1 MPLPE
6 LKKLKYSPREVVHLS
21 CGDGSPDFE
30 MARKTT
36 VPKVWSRWGFGSRSP
51 GTRADPPDSTQ
62 LLFWVI
68 PVPRVDETLKADFPA
83 APSRHS
89 RSRDCFRNG
98 GVFLGS
104 PALPEIPAFPQLHAG
119 L

>member
-6 LKKLKYSPREVVHLS
+6 LKKLKCSPGEVVHLS
-21 CGDGSPDFE
+21 SRDGSAGSE

-36 VPKVWSRWGFGSRSP
+36 VSKARSQRGFSSDSP
-51 GTRADPPDSTQ
+51 GTRADQPDSTQ

-68 PVPRVDETLKADFPA
+68 PVSHVDETLKADFPA
-83 APSRHS
+83 ALSRHS
-89 RSRDCFRNG
+89 RSHDHFRNG
-98 GVFLGS
+98 GVFLGF
-104 PALPEIPAFPQLHAG
+104 PALPEIPPFPQFRTG